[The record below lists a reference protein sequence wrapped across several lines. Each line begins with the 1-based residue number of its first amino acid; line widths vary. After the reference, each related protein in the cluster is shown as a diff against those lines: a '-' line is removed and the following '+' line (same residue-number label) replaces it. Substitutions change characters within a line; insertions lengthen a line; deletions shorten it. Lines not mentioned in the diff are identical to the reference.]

1 MRIFRRILPVVLLI
15 TMLFAT
21 SAYATGN
28 TWYDDYVAYESAN
41 ENNYTSITETDA
53 AFLAW
58 QEGMLLRSYINLYEL
73 TKQTSWLTKFTDHF
87 DIVKGKA
94 NDGDGDGYLDWTT
107 ARYSPS
113 LASNGNFEIADSGD
127 ATLPKDWTRSGSTAT
142 TAFRTNA
149 AGNYVSGGACS
160 ALTWGLQLTT
170 DGSTLQRLYTDISSY
185 EANLPYNFSLVGK
198 KGGTV
203 DGHAFIYDR
212 TANAVLASITV
223 TSSSWTTYSIDFTAP
238 ASGHT
243 LEVWLTHDATSPA
256 SASVYYDNV
265 NVTGYYAYQVL
276 DGIIGIPVAD
286 FVRLVNENAG
296 TLSSFQTVANTY
308 QDFLEDEIIAKW
320 EDSNSFYGDTWV
332 DASSTEG
339 YYIEPM
345 NHNTFSTPTVLD
357 PLPYNQYFTLIEIQ
371 RILYDV
377 NANAAYLDKAEK
389 GTQYFKNNLTTSGS
403 TYTWYYAAFPGS
415 KLEDA
420 SHVNVDM
427 EFISEMN
434 QGGSIFTN
442 ADMEKFTDTLTVNM
456 WNQSTSSPRIH
467 NFVTGVQGGYCS
479 DYLFTSYMYGWLPF
493 AQFDAQVWDV
503 AARQYDESG
512 FLLNNHTKAL
522 TLSEIMKW
530 DPVKLTNQGFELASS
545 SDATLP
551 ARWTRFLS
559 TSATAYLDSTSKNS
573 GNYGLTL
580 VSNGSSWQKLTQVWK
595 EYESSENYVLT
606 FDGKTDLSGANGRV
620 WVYNETVGTTIA
632 SYNFTNTA
640 WQNHTLTFTA
650 PANATDIVT
659 IQLGHQTI
667 TVNNGVTNY
676 DNVSIKKSGDAW

>member
-1 MRIFRRILPVVLLI
+1 MKLSRRIMPFVLLI
-15 TMLFAT
+15 SLLFAT

-28 TWYDDYVAYESAN
+28 TWYDDYVAYESASGS
-41 ENNYTSITETDA
+41 NYTSSSDA

-58 QEGMLLRSYINLYEL
+58 QEGMMLRSYINMYEL
-73 TKQTSWLTKFTDHF
+73 TKATSWLNKFTDHF

-94 NDGDGDGYLDWTT
+94 NDVDGDGYLDWTT
-107 ARYSPS
+107 SRYSPS
-113 LASNGNFEIADSGD
+113 LTSNGNFEIADSVD
-127 ATLPKDWTRSGSTAT
+127 ATLPNGWTRSGSTSAT
-142 TAFRTNA
+142 ASRTDA
-149 AGNYVSGGACS
+149 AGNYVSGGPCS
-160 ALTWGLQLTT
+160 ALTWGVQLIT
-170 DGSTLQRLYTDISSY
+170 DGSSFQRLYTDISSY
-185 EANLPYNFSLVGK
+185 EANHPYNFSFAGK
-198 KGGTV
+198 KGGAV
-203 DGHAFIYDR
+203 DGRAFIYDR
-212 TANAVLASITV
+212 TANAVLADITV
-223 TSSSWTTYSIDFTAP
+223 TSSSWTTYSADFTAP

-243 LEVWLTHDATSPA
+243 LEVWLTHGTTSPA
-256 SASVYYDNV
+256 NDYVYYDNV

-286 FVRLVNENAG
+286 FVRLVNKNAG
-296 TLSSFQTVANTY
+296 VLSSFQTKADTY
-308 QDFLEDEIIAKW
+308 QAFLEDEIIAKW
-320 EDSNSFYGDTWV
+320 EDSNSFYGNTWI
-332 DASSTEG
+332 DESSTEG

-345 NHNTFSTPTVLD
+345 NHNTFNTTTVLD

-389 GTQYFKNNLTTSGS
+389 GAQYFKSNLTTSNT

-415 KLEDA
+415 KIEDA

-427 EFISEMN
+427 EFISEMYR
-434 QGGSIFTN
+434 GGNIFTST
-442 ADMEKFTDTLTVNM
+442 DMDKFTDTLTVNM

-467 NFVTGVQGGYCS
+467 NFVTGVQGTYCS

-493 AQFDAQVWDV
+493 AEFDPQVWDI

-512 FLLNNHTKAL
+512 FILNNHTKAL
-522 TLSEIMKW
+522 TLSEMMKW

-545 SDATLP
+545 SDTTLP

-559 TSATAYLDSTSKNS
+559 TPATAYLDSSNKNS

-580 VSNGSSWQKLTQVWK
+580 ISNGSSWQKLTQVWN
-595 EYESSENYVLT
+595 EFETSESYVLT

-620 WVYNETVGTTIA
+620 WVYNETAGSTIA
-632 SYNFTNTA
+632 SYNFTNTG
-640 WQNHTLTFTA
+640 WQTHTLTFTA
-650 PANATDIVT
+650 PSNAADVVK

-667 TVNNGVTNY
+667 SINNGVTSY
-676 DNVSIKKSGDAW
+676 DNVSIKRFGDAW